1 MKPHTRWLL
10 VAAYIV
16 VACATSATVLWT
28 GKRIYARIGDDA
40 NSWFVLFLAAVFIAV
55 FYAQLMGVGAA
66 YYKIKEW
73 AASRGL

>member
-1 MKPHTRWLL
+1 MKPLTRWML
-10 VAAYIV
+10 VAAYII
-16 VACATSATVLWT
+16 VACATSATTIYLARAAYRRVDEETYIGVFVIVL
-28 GKRIYARIGDDA
+28 GL
-40 NSWFVLFLAAVFIAV
+40 VV

>member
-1 MKPHTRWLL
+1 MKPLTRWLL
-10 VAAYIV
+10 VVSYIL
-16 VACATSATVLWT
+16 VACATSAAT
-28 GKRIYARIGDDA
+28 IYVARAAYRRVDEETYIGV
-40 NSWFVLFLAAVFIAV
+40 FVIILGLVV